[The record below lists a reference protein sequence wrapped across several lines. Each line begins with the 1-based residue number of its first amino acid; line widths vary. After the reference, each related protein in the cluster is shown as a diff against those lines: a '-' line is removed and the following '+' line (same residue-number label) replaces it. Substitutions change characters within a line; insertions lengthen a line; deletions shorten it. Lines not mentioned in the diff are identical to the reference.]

1 MDLQLAKEWNEVVKK
16 LEAQFGADLDEQG
29 ILFLIGVQE
38 FGKGKQEFSKDQKM
52 DIIHI
57 AICTLLAPYGYY
69 EYEGMDAEGWPHWKP
84 TAKLPHLKPMQQSL
98 LMKEAIVDYFK
109 KRDAVN

>member
-1 MDLQLAKEWNEVVKK
+1 MDLELAKEWNEVVKK

-57 AICTLLAPYGYY
+57 AICTLLTPYGYY